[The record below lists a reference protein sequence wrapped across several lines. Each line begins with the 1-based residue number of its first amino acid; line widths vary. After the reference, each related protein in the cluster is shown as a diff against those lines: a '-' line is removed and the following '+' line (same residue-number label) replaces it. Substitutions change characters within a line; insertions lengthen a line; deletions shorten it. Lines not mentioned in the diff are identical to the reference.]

1 MLQNDLWIR
10 HMGPRMIEPF
20 EPALV
25 TNQTISYGVSS
36 FGYDFRLS
44 EEFLFF
50 QPPPGT
56 ACIDPKSIR
65 PKDFEKR
72 ICNPCVLPANQFVL
86 ASSMEFFRIPRNILG
101 LCTGKSTYSRCGILV
116 TLTPLEPEWE
126 GRITFPIYNTTPFP
140 IRLYPG
146 EGVAQVLFLEGQP
159 PEISYADR
167 KGKYQGQRGIQPAR
181 V

>member
-20 EPALV
+20 EPSLI
-25 TNQTISYGVSS
+25 TKHSISYGVSS

-44 EEFLFF
+44 HEFFF
-50 QPPPGT
+50 FRPPPGLD
-56 ACIDPKSIR
+56 CIDPKDIK
-65 PKDFEKR
+65 PECFEKN
-72 ICNPCVLPANQFVL
+72 ICNPCLLPPNQFVL

-101 LCTGKSTYSRCGILV
+101 LCTGKSTYSRCGIIV

-140 IRLYPG
+140 VRLYPG
-146 EGVAQVLFLEGQP
+146 EGVAQVLFLEGHP
-159 PEISYADR
+159 PEVSYADR
-167 KGKYQGQRGIQPAR
+167 KGKYQGQDSIQPAR